1 MSLEEHVED
10 VRRGIRSGAF
20 SNEAAVSQGIVLRLL
35 QALGWPTFDTQVVC
49 PEYALEGRRVDY
61 ALCHPPGRPAV
72 FVEVKQV
79 GQSEGAERQLF
90 EYAFH
95 AGVPM
100 AILTDGPEWSFF
112 LPAEQGDYRDRRVYK
127 LDLIEREPE
136 EVVARLRRY
145 LDFEAVKSGAALQ
158 AARDDYQNVSRARLI
173 ERALPDAL
181 DRLVIE
187 EDPLLIELLADQ
199 VESLCGYK
207 PEPDVVAAYLKE
219 RLARGVTPTAAA
231 ATQDRTRS
239 RQSVHR
245 RSTAGSIGF
254 TLDGVVQECRN
265 GREVLVSVFESLS
278 RRDPTFPE
286 RFAALPRHGRT
297 RRYLARVPDD
307 LYPGRPDLA
316 HEYSAQLTSGWWLG
330 VNYSKAQIERIVRMA
345 CDVAGLRYGRDL
357 VVRLGS

>member
-1 MSLEEHVED
+1 MSLEAHVAD
-10 VRRGIRSGAF
+10 VREGVRSGRF
-20 SNEAAVSQGIVLRLL
+20 NNEAAVSQGIVLRLL
-35 QALGWPTFDTQVVC
+35 QALGWPTFDTQVVS

-61 ALCHPPGRPAV
+61 ALCNPPGRPAV
-72 FVEVKQV
+72 FVEVKQI
-79 GQSEGAERQLF
+79 GQSDGAERQLF

-95 AGVPM
+95 TGVPM

-127 LDLIEREPE
+127 LDLIEREVD
-136 EVVARLRRY
+136 EVVTRLRRY
-145 LDFEAVKSGAALQ
+145 LDFEAVRSGAALQ

-173 ERALPDAL
+173 ERALPEAL
-181 DRLVIE
+181 NRLVLE

-207 PEPDVVAAYLKE
+207 PEPDTVAVYLRD
-219 RLARGVTPTAAA
+219 RLVHGAAVAESVTPAA
-231 ATQDRTRS
+231 QPHS
-239 RQSVHR
+239 R
-245 RSTAGSIGF
+245 RSAASSSPTTGIGF
-254 TLDGVVQECRN
+254 TLDGESRDCRN
-265 GREVLVSVFESLS
+265 GREVLVSVFESLT
-278 RRDPTFPE
+278 RRDPAFPE

-316 HEYSAQLTSGWWLG
+316 HEYSAQLSGGWWLG
-330 VNYSKAQIERIVRMA
+330 VNYSKAQIERIVRLA